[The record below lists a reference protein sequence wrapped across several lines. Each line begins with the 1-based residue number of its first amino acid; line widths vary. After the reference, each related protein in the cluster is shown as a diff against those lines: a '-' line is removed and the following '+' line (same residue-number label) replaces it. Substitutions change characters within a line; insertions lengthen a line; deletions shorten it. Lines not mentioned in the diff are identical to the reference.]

1 VGDSDGFFLLS
12 LFQHLCDIMPP
23 ASAQSERML
32 LSNYSRQS
40 QVYASSGTTTK
51 VFAKTS
57 LAAKR
62 QQGLPAL
69 GKAYT
74 GASVGSSESKKS
86 DDDGADTD
94 SRTLGE
100 TGRDRFSGST
110 CPKPSTGELGLD
122 RFFASPDTKSSASAD
137 KTSSASADTES
148 SASADRSA

>member
-1 VGDSDGFFLLS
+1 MGDSDGFVLLS

-23 ASAQSERML
+23 TSAQSARML

-51 VFAKTS
+51 VFAKMS

-74 GASVGSSESKKS
+74 GASVGSSGSKANTGASVGSSESK
-86 DDDGADTD
+86 ADT
-94 SRTLGE
+94 G
-100 TGRDRFSGST
+100 
-110 CPKPSTGELGLD
+110 
-122 RFFASPDTKSSASAD
+122 ASAG
-137 KTSSASADTES
+137 SSES
-148 SASADRSA
+148 